1 MTKLT
6 KEEKAVVDPLV
17 KYFCDPKRSGATWH
31 IKHRPKGKSA
41 TGTDLHVAR
50 KNGNLDLL
58 VEAKHI
64 KGAFAASMS
73 GLVLSPLVRKHN
85 PLPRNGFYCWAIGC
99 GYSGGWDYMPRMVQ
113 CLCDYFARNP
123 KFWPYYS
130 KLLRVKYIFFV
141 DRQKK
146 VAKISF
152 VRMLRLIKTH
162 RYDPSLKPRQKQEL
176 AQVLLKLRYK

>member
-1 MTKLT
+1 MSKKQT
-6 KEEKAVVDPLV
+6 EDKAVVEPLL
-17 KYFCDPKRSGATWH
+17 KYFLDPKRSGATWQL
-31 IKHRPKGKSA
+31 IHRPKYAASA

-50 KNGNLDLL
+50 KNHNLDLL
-58 VEAKHI
+58 VEAKHV

-73 GLVLSPLVRKHN
+73 GLLLSPLVRKHN
-85 PLPRNGFYCWAIGC
+85 PLPRNGFYCWAIGS

-152 VRMLRLIKTH
+152 VRMLRLLRT
-162 RYDPSLKPRQKQEL
+162 YDVSLKPRQKQEL

>member
-1 MTKLT
+1 MSK
-6 KEEKAVVDPLV
+6 KETEENAVVLPLLE
-17 KYFCDPKRSGATWH
+17 YFLDHKRSGATWEL
-31 IKHRPKGKSA
+31 KHKPNPRSA

-50 KNGNLDLL
+50 KNHNLDLL

-64 KGAFAASMS
+64 KAAFAASMS
-73 GLVLSPLVRKHN
+73 GLVLSPLVRHHR
-85 PLPRNGFYCWAIGC
+85 PLPRNGFFCWAIGC
-99 GYSGGWDYMPRMVQ
+99 GWQNQSDDMRETV
-113 CLCDYFARNP
+113 CRLCDYFARNP

-130 KLLRVKYIFFV
+130 KLLRVKYIFFI

-152 VRMLRLIKTH
+152 VRMLRLLR
-162 RYDPSLKPRQKQEL
+162 RYDISLKPRQRQDL